1 LGILWSVDQPLAGSG
16 LWAPDASKS
25 GGPGALPAMG
35 VSVSGGG
42 AAMTKGRIWLIGVL
56 LVTGGLGWWLW
67 QTEWVEIHQGATPTV
82 AAKRN
87 PYLAADRF
95 LQAQGMAVQ
104 SEIGLHS
111 LRRPGQLRSEEQTS
125 ELQSREKHLRRLL

>member
-1 LGILWSVDQPLAGSG
+1 
-16 LWAPDASKS
+16 
-25 GGPGALPAMG
+25 MG

-67 QTEWVEIHQGATPTV
+67 QTEWGEIQQGATPTV

-95 LQAQGMAVQ
+95 LQAQNMAVQ

-111 LRRPGQLRSEEQTS
+111 LRRPGQLQNIETLLLIDAYGALSEALAGQVLAWVRSEEHTS
-125 ELQSREKHLRRLL
+125 ELQSRPHLVCRL